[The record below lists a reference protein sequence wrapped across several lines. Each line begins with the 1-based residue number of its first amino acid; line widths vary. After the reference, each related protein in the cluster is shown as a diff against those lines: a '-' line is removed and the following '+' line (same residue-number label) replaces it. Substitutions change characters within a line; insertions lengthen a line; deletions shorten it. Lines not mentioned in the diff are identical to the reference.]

1 MNIDEI
7 MPVHKSSWLI
17 MLGLVPVPENIR
29 RDCLS
34 QDERDIEDAA
44 ASGNKK
50 YSRKVKGRN
59 AKRFSQNDVVAMM
72 DRAAQIFLSG
82 IEKRPV
88 ILGMLHKEGMI
99 PEDDKG
105 VLLSDYSVLIAI
117 SKATIATGKNRR
129 LKCEEIARMLWLG
142 YPEEEIKKRVVVND
156 AMYYE
161 IDKIYYCKPGKIRE
175 TLAVKINAAIMEIE
189 AEFAA
194 KGIT

>member
-1 MNIDEI
+1 MILHDGRLEAVAKNLAADFGDAFRINFLNIGNSATQHDDIGIENIDEI

-50 YSRKVKGRN
+50 YSRKGKGRN

-105 VLLSDYSVLIAI
+105 VLLSDHSVLIAI
-117 SKATIATGKNRR
+117 SNATIATGKDRKSTR
-129 LKCEEIARMLWLG
+129 L
-142 YPEEEIKKRVVVND
+142 NSSH
-156 AMYYE
+156 
-161 IDKIYYCKPGKIRE
+161 
-175 TLAVKINAAIMEIE
+175 
-189 AEFAA
+189 
-194 KGIT
+194 